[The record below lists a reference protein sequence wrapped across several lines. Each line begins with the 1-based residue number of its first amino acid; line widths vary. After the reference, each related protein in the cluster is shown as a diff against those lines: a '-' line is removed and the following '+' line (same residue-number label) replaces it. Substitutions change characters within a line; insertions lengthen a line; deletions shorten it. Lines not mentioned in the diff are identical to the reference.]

1 MSESERKDEAFFP
14 CSPYTFTSSMKGGTK
29 MEFSLR
35 EETKMLKN
43 NAEKFMKEKCPSS
56 FVKNILK
63 EEKGFS
69 PALCQFLSFLV
80 LRAASLPGFRF
91 EGE

>member
-1 MSESERKDEAFFP
+1 
-14 CSPYTFTSSMKGGTK
+14 

-35 EETKMLKN
+35 EETKMLKS

-56 FVKNILK
+56 FVKNLLK

-69 PALCQFLSFLV
+69 PEERVKRLRNRLDSFVKINHLESRV
-80 LRAASLPGFRF
+80 VSRSGSRFSAPDNSRLRSVAK
-91 EGE
+91 